1 MRHMRA
7 INAAQMTEGGGFR
20 NDPPA
25 LSIRTEWFE
34 NNTGE
39 QLLAFQVQK
48 GSLFQRGVGHLSARR
63 PVLPS
68 SRRPEVRRR
77 STLEAASPSV
87 RFAPGRQTVTGRR
100 RPSVT
105 GRGPSERPTRG
116 CTRRRSRSRST
127 KRRSSAGPYD
137 SDPGL
142 QRDERPTE
150 VLSGI

>member
-77 STLEAASPSV
+77 STLEACFAVGSLCSGSADRDRPSSSV
-87 RFAPGRQTVTGRR
+87 RDGKRTIGAAHTRLHAAQITKPIHQAPIQRGSLRL
-100 RPSVT
+100 RPGSA
-105 GRGPSERPTRG
+105 
-116 CTRRRSRSRST
+116 
-127 KRRSSAGPYD
+127 KRRTAY
-137 SDPGL
+137 
-142 QRDERPTE
+142 
-150 VLSGI
+150 